1 MKGSTLTFAQKR
13 TRRRIAKASKRGRY
27 LIVSRR
33 GRRDRPGRKKGLAK
47 RKLLEE
53 EFQTFPLAPKKFK
66 LMNIPKMSK
75 K

>member
-1 MKGSTLTFAQKR
+1 MKQLSFEQKR

-27 LIVSRR
+27 LIVSRK

-53 EFQTFPLAPKKFK
+53 KFKSYPQAPKKFK